1 MKRDFIYVNERQTK
15 QKKLNT
21 IPQFL
26 LLIFTML
33 NKLLMVCINKL
44 QNIQ

>member
-1 MKRDFIYVNERQTK
+1 MSMKDKQTK
-15 QKKLNT
+15 KKLNT

-26 LLIFTML
+26 LFIFTML

-44 QNIQ
+44 QNIH